1 MANLSPNMQLGIQLS
16 LLNSRISKRIDNALS
31 MHGISFKEF
40 QVMLNLSSANAQTM
54 RRIELAESIGLT
66 ASGVTRMLAPMVK
79 IKLVEKELNPRDAR
93 VSLVKLSKPGN
104 KIFKDA
110 LITFGQSVD
119 GLTDKLSKSE
129 IQQFLKLIDKM

>member
-1 MANLSPNMQLGIQLS
+1 MDNLSPNMQLAMKLS
-16 LLNSRISKRIDNALS
+16 LLNTRVSKRIDNTLS

-40 QVMLNLSSANAQTM
+40 QLLLNLSSASAQTM

-93 VSLVKLSKPGN
+93 VSLVKLSKAGN

-110 LITFGQSVD
+110 LVTFGQSVD
-119 GLTDKLSKSE
+119 GLTKKLSKSE
-129 IQQFLKLIDKM
+129 VQQLLKLIEKL

>member
-1 MANLSPNMQLGIQLS
+1 MDNLSPNMQLAMKLS
-16 LLNSRISKRIDNALS
+16 LLNTRVSKRIDNILS

-40 QVMLNLSSANAQTM
+40 QLLLNLSSASAQTM

-93 VSLVKLSKPGN
+93 VSLVKLSKAGN

-110 LITFGQSVD
+110 LVTFGQAVD
-119 GLTDKLSKSE
+119 GLTEKLSKSE
-129 IQQFLKLIDKM
+129 VQQLLKLIEKL

>member
-1 MANLSPNMQLGIQLS
+1 MSNLSPNMNLAMQLS
-16 LLNSRISKRIDNALS
+16 LLNSRLSKRIDNTLS

-40 QVMLNLSSANAQTM
+40 QVLLNLSSANAQSM

-79 IKLVEKELNPRDAR
+79 IKLVEKEQNPRDAR
-93 VSLVKLSKPGN
+93 VSLVKLSKTGN

-110 LITFGQSVD
+110 LITFGQAVD
-119 GLTDKLSKSE
+119 GLTEKLSKTE
-129 IQQFLKLIDKM
+129 VQQLLKLIEKF